1 MTSTA
6 IHPRRQTAAAR
17 PNWTPRRLALAAV
30 VPTLAAAAVA
40 TPLALTGSAGPSD
53 TPAAAAS
60 AVPAWTPLGSWL
72 GAVDV
77 RDLKRQL
84 VHAGYQV
91 KVDDS
96 LGPVTKSAL
105 ADYLQPGS
113 VRALG
118 PALAAALRSTV
129 ILGRLNPVAWN
140 SRFGLHRPTKFA
152 ERPLTGPGGQLDAN
166 GNIRPLAAT
175 CLCAVQPR

>member
-1 MTSTA
+1 
-6 IHPRRQTAAAR
+6 
-17 PNWTPRRLALAAV
+17 LALAII
-30 VPTLAAAAVA
+30 VPTLAAAAAA
-40 TPLALTGSAGPSD
+40 TPLVLTGSAGPSE
-53 TPAAAAS
+53 TPATAAT
-60 AVPAWTPLGSWL
+60 AVPAWTPFGSWL

-96 LGPVTKSAL
+96 LDPVTKSAL
-105 ADYLQPGS
+105 ADYLLPGS

-118 PALAAALRSTV
+118 PALAGALRGTV
-129 ILGRLNPVAWN
+129 ILGRVNPVAWN
-140 SRFGLHRPTKFA
+140 RRFGLHRPTKFV
-152 ERPLTGPGGQLDAN
+152 ERALTGPGGQLDDN
-166 GNIRPLAAT
+166 GNIRPPAAT